1 MVVKKIEKELTL
13 EKSFMLKQA
22 YKQAPTLDKD
32 VVEKGIQKFLEKHT
46 DKKYIKLSSRDVNY
60 FQVFVVET
68 EDYNKVA
75 KYIYD
80 FLEESVFITFDGH
93 GNQVSKVMSDIKD
106 ISDINDYALGLWIE
120 DVFFVLEVNNWI
132 VEEIK

>member
-1 MVVKKIEKELTL
+1 
-13 EKSFMLKQA
+13 MLKQA
-22 YKQAPTLDKD
+22 YKQAPTLDKN

-80 FLEESVFITFDGH
+80 FLEESVFITFDGY